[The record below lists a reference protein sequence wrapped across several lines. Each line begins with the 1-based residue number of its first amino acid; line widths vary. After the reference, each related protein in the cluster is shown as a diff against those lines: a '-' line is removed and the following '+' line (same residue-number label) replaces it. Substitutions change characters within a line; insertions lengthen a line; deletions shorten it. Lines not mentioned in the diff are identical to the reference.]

1 MTMVKLDPQIQAVLD
16 QMAAQPEP
24 ETPPT
29 LEEIRAGA
37 RAGHV
42 ALSPPGVDMAEI
54 RHETVPSANGDVS
67 VIIDIPRATDE
78 ALPVLMYFH
87 GGGLMLLDAEA
98 FNPTCTELA
107 QQADCI
113 VVNVDYHRTP
123 EHPFPGPFESALAAY
138 AWVRENAASFGGD
151 PSRVGVAG
159 DSGGSSLAALICL
172 DAKDSGGPQPSC
184 QALVY
189 PQVDY
194 ADLSE
199 DMLTV
204 DAFVNKGLIDQ
215 LNGAHAVPDILDPR
229 ASPLRAADHSG
240 LAPALIV
247 AASYDPLHAQGRAYA
262 AILRNAGVEVD
273 YSLYEG
279 MCHAFFTW
287 GAAVDKAND
296 AVSEVAAWV
305 KGKLAA

>member
-1 MTMVKLDPQIQAVLD
+1 MVTLDPQIQGVLD
-16 QMAAQPEP
+16 HMAAQPQP
-24 ETPPT
+24 DAPPS
-29 LEEIRAGA
+29 LDEIRAGA

-42 ALSPPGVDMAEI
+42 ALSPPGVEMADV
-54 RHETVPSANGDVS
+54 RHENVPSTNGDVP

-78 ALPVLMYFH
+78 ALPVLVYYH

-98 FNPTCTELA
+98 FNPTCTEIA

-123 EHPFPGPFESALAAY
+123 EHPFPGPLESALAAY
-138 AWVRENAASFGGD
+138 AWVRANAISFGGD
-151 PSRVGVAG
+151 PSRVGVGG
-159 DSGGSSLAALICL
+159 DSAGACLAVLVCL
-172 DAKDSGGPQPSC
+172 DAKESGGPQPAC
-184 QALVY
+184 QALAY
-189 PQVDY
+189 PQVDL

-199 DMLTV
+199 TMLTV

-229 ASPLRAADHSG
+229 ASPLRAPDHSG

-247 AASYDPLHAQGRAYA
+247 AASYDPLLAQGRAYA
-262 AILRNAGVEVD
+262 AALRNGGVEVD

-279 MCHAFFTW
+279 MCHAFITW
-287 GAAVDKAND
+287 GAAVDRAND
-296 AVSEVAAWV
+296 AVSEVAAWL
-305 KGKLAA
+305 KAQFAR